1 MPRMTLG
8 GEKKQPSSRY
18 GALFNKMG
26 SYAESESKPETPET
40 VPAPVEETVPVTT
53 QPVTTAPEVTAP
65 VADEDNIKALQA
77 NLEQPAPVSDAYSYG
92 YDDGDY
98 EEEYEDTTSEVE
110 EAVSEEA
117 ATPDV
122 EETSFEDAEPITE
135 EAPEPEPESI
145 PAPVFEEPVETESTP
160 DELVEEALEVTDAP
174 AEEET
179 PFDGGGIPEE
189 EQEEPAAEVTLTGA
203 EEIQV
208 IIDLYEAI
216 RNLTPEDREA
226 LNALLGNHTDSTPAQ
241 TILSI
246 VEDAERAEALLK
258 AVSELATVDTSNP
271 NRAVAK
277 YVILLSKHTDAELQ
291 SLNAILHDGEPEI
304 VTEDNRDEV
313 LETLAITLA
322 TTPPNVFG
330 AAHTISSIIE

>member
-18 GALFNKMG
+18 GSLFNNMG
-26 SYAESESKPETPET
+26 SYAESESKSEAPET
-40 VPAPVEETVPVTT
+40 VPAPVEETVPVAT
-53 QPVTTAPEVTAP
+53 QPVTPEPEAVTP
-65 VADEDNIKALQA
+65 VVDEDNLKALQA
-77 NLEQPAPVSDAYSYG
+77 NLEQPAPTSDAYSYG
-92 YDDGDY
+92 YDDGDEEEDY
-98 EEEYEDTTSEVE
+98 EEEYEDTI
-110 EAVSEEA
+110 
-117 ATPDV
+117 PDE
-122 EETSFEDAEPITE
+122 EETAHEEELTSDDVSSNVETTESERAPEPNMEEPAGVEPRVGAPEDTE
-135 EAPEPEPESI
+135 EAP
-145 PAPVFEEPVETESTP
+145 
-160 DELVEEALEVTDAP
+160 DEADVPVEEADEPTSEVP
-174 AEEET
+174 
-179 PFDGGGIPEE
+179 
-189 EQEEPAAEVTLTGA
+189 LTGA

-216 RNLTPEDREA
+216 RNLTPEDKEA

-246 VEDAERAEALLK
+246 VEDVERAEALLK
-258 AVSELATVDTSNP
+258 AVAELATVDTSNP
-271 NRAVAK
+271 NRAIAK
-277 YVILLSKHTDAELQ
+277 YVILLSKHTDTELQ

-330 AAHTISSIIE
+330 AARTISSIIE

>member
-18 GALFNKMG
+18 GSLFNKMG
-26 SYAESESKPETPET
+26 SYAESESKPEAPET
-40 VPAPVEETVPVTT
+40 VPAPVEETVPVVT
-53 QPVTTAPEVTAP
+53 QPVTPEPEAVTP
-65 VADEDNIKALQA
+65 VVDEDNLKALQA
-77 NLEQPAPVSDAYSYG
+77 NLEQPAPTSGAYSYG
-92 YDDGDY
+92 YDDGDEEDY
-98 EEEYEDTTSEVE
+98 EEEYEDTTPDEEETAYEEELTPVE
-110 EAVSEEA
+110 ESSNI
-117 ATPDV
+117 
-122 EETSFEDAEPITE
+122 ETT
-135 EAPEPEPESI
+135 EPEPESVTE
-145 PAPVFEEPVETESTP
+145 PTAEEAP
-160 DELVEEALEVTDAP
+160 DEADVPV
-174 AEEET
+174 EEET
-179 PFDGGGIPEE
+179 VAAVEE
-189 EQEEPAAEVTLTGA
+189 TDEPTSEVPLTGA

-216 RNLTPEDREA
+216 RNLTPEDKEA

-258 AVSELATVDTSNP
+258 AVAELATVDTSNP
-271 NRAVAK
+271 NRAIAK
-277 YVILLSKHTDAELQ
+277 YVILLNKHTDTELQ

-304 VTEDNRDEV
+304 VSEDNRDEV

-330 AAHTISSIIE
+330 AARAISSIIE

>member
-18 GALFNKMG
+18 GSLFNKMG

-53 QPVTTAPEVTAP
+53 QPVTPEPEAVTP
-65 VADEDNIKALQA
+65 VVDEDNLKALQA
-77 NLEQPAPVSDAYSYG
+77 NLEQPAPTSDAYSYG
-92 YDDGDY
+92 YDDGDEEDYEDTLSEDGETAY
-98 EEEYEDTTSEVE
+98 EEELTPVE
-110 EAVSEEA
+110 ESSN
-117 ATPDV
+117 V
-122 EETSFEDAEPITE
+122 ETT
-135 EAPEPEPESI
+135 EPEPESV
-145 PAPVFEEPVETESTP
+145 PEPTAEEAP
-160 DELVEEALEVTDAP
+160 DEADVPV
-174 AEEET
+174 EEET
-179 PFDGGGIPEE
+179 AAAVEE
-189 EQEEPAAEVTLTGA
+189 TDEPTSEVPLTGA

-216 RNLTPEDREA
+216 RNLTPEDKEA

-258 AVSELATVDTSNP
+258 AVAELATVDTSNP
-271 NRAVAK
+271 NRAIAK
-277 YVILLSKHTDAELQ
+277 YVILLNKHTDTELQ

-304 VTEDNRDEV
+304 VSEDNRDEV

-330 AAHTISSIIE
+330 AARAISSIIE

>member
-18 GALFNKMG
+18 GSLFNKMG

-53 QPVTTAPEVTAP
+53 QPVTPEPEAVTP
-65 VADEDNIKALQA
+65 VVDEDNLKALQA
-77 NLEQPAPVSDAYSYG
+77 NLEQPAPTSDAYSYG
-92 YDDGDY
+92 YDDGDEEDY
-98 EEEYEDTTSEVE
+98 EEEYEDTT
-110 EAVSEEA
+110 
-117 ATPDV
+117 PDE
-122 EETSFEDAEPITE
+122 EETAYEEELTPAEESSNVETT
-135 EAPEPEPESI
+135 EPEPESV
-145 PAPVFEEPVETESTP
+145 PEPTAEEAP
-160 DELVEEALEVTDAP
+160 DEADVPV
-174 AEEET
+174 EEET
-179 PFDGGGIPEE
+179 VAAVEE
-189 EQEEPAAEVTLTGA
+189 TDEPTSEVPLTGA

-216 RNLTPEDREA
+216 RNLTPEDKEA

-246 VEDAERAEALLK
+246 VEDAERAEVLLK
-258 AVSELATVDTSNP
+258 AVAELATVDTSNP
-271 NRAVAK
+271 NRAIAK
-277 YVILLSKHTDAELQ
+277 YVILLNKHTDTELQ

-304 VTEDNRDEV
+304 VSEDNRDEV

-330 AAHTISSIIE
+330 AARAISSIIE

>member
-18 GALFNKMG
+18 GSLFNKMG

-40 VPAPVEETVPVTT
+40 VPTPVEETVPVTT
-53 QPVTTAPEVTAP
+53 QPATPEPEAVTP
-65 VADEDNIKALQA
+65 VVDEDNLKALQA
-77 NLEQPAPVSDAYSYG
+77 NLEQPAPTSDAYSYG
-92 YDDGDY
+92 YDDGDEEDY
-98 EEEYEDTTSEVE
+98 EEEYEDTTPDEEETAYEEELTPVE
-110 EAVSEEA
+110 ESSNI
-117 ATPDV
+117 
-122 EETSFEDAEPITE
+122 ETT
-135 EAPEPEPESI
+135 EPEPESVTE
-145 PAPVFEEPVETESTP
+145 PTAEEAP
-160 DELVEEALEVTDAP
+160 DEADVPV
-174 AEEET
+174 EEET
-179 PFDGGGIPEE
+179 VAAVEE
-189 EQEEPAAEVTLTGA
+189 TDEPTSEVPLTGA

-216 RNLTPEDREA
+216 RNLTPEDKEA

-258 AVSELATVDTSNP
+258 AVAELATVDTSNP
-271 NRAVAK
+271 NRAIAK
-277 YVILLSKHTDAELQ
+277 YVILLNKHTDTELQ

-330 AAHTISSIIE
+330 AARTISSIIE

>member
-18 GALFNKMG
+18 GSLFNNMG
-26 SYAESESKPETPET
+26 SYAESESKPEAPET
-40 VPAPVEETVPVTT
+40 VPAPAEETVPVAT
-53 QPVTTAPEVTAP
+53 QPVTPVPEAVTP
-65 VADEDNIKALQA
+65 VVDEDNLKALQA
-77 NLEQPAPVSDAYSYG
+77 NLKQPAPTSDAYSYG
-92 YDDGDY
+92 YDDGDEEDY
-98 EEEYEDTTSEVE
+98 EEEYEDTT
-110 EAVSEEA
+110 
-117 ATPDV
+117 PDE
-122 EETSFEDAEPITE
+122 EETAYE
-135 EAPEPEPESI
+135 EELTSVGVSSNVETTEPEPESVSE
-145 PAPVFEEPVETESTP
+145 PTVEEPEDIEEAP
-160 DELVEEALEVTDAP
+160 DEADVPVEEETVAAVEEADEPTSEVP
-174 AEEET
+174 
-179 PFDGGGIPEE
+179 
-189 EQEEPAAEVTLTGA
+189 LTGA

-216 RNLTPEDREA
+216 RNLTPEDKEA

-258 AVSELATVDTSNP
+258 AVAELATVDTSNP
-271 NRAVAK
+271 NRAIAK
-277 YVILLSKHTDAELQ
+277 YVILLSKHTDTELQ
-291 SLNAILHDGEPEI
+291 TLNAILHDGEPEI

-330 AAHTISSIIE
+330 AARTISSIIE

>member
-8 GEKKQPSSRY
+8 GEKKQLSSRY
-18 GALFNKMG
+18 GSLFNKMG

-53 QPVTTAPEVTAP
+53 QPITPVPEAVTP
-65 VADEDNIKALQA
+65 VVDEDNLKALQA
-77 NLEQPAPVSDAYSYG
+77 NLEQPAPTSDAYSYG
-92 YDDGDY
+92 YDDGDEEDY
-98 EEEYEDTTSEVE
+98 EEEYEDTT
-110 EAVSEEA
+110 
-117 ATPDV
+117 PDE
-122 EETSFEDAEPITE
+122 EETAYEEELTPAAESSNVETT
-135 EAPEPEPESI
+135 EPEPESV
-145 PAPVFEEPVETESTP
+145 PEPTAEEPADVEPRVDAPEGTEEAP
-160 DELVEEALEVTDAP
+160 DEADVPV
-174 AEEET
+174 EEET
-179 PFDGGGIPEE
+179 VAAVEE
-189 EQEEPAAEVTLTGA
+189 TDEPTSEVPLTGA

-216 RNLTPEDREA
+216 RNLTPEDKEA

-258 AVSELATVDTSNP
+258 AVAELATVDTSNP
-271 NRAVAK
+271 NRAIAK

-291 SLNAILHDGEPEI
+291 TLNAILHDGEPEI
-304 VTEDNRDEV
+304 VSEDNRDEV

-330 AAHTISSIIE
+330 AARAISSIIE

>member
-18 GALFNKMG
+18 GSLFNKMG
-26 SYAESESKPETPET
+26 SYAESESKPEAPET

-53 QPVTTAPEVTAP
+53 QPVTPEPEAVTP
-65 VADEDNIKALQA
+65 VVDEDNLKALQA
-77 NLEQPAPVSDAYSYG
+77 NLEQPAPTSDAYSYG
-92 YDDGDY
+92 YDDGDEEDY
-98 EEEYEDTTSEVE
+98 EEEYEDTTPDEEETAYEEELTPVE
-110 EAVSEEA
+110 ESSNI
-117 ATPDV
+117 
-122 EETSFEDAEPITE
+122 ETT
-135 EAPEPEPESI
+135 EPEPESVTE
-145 PAPVFEEPVETESTP
+145 PTAEEAP
-160 DELVEEALEVTDAP
+160 DEADVPV
-174 AEEET
+174 EEET
-179 PFDGGGIPEE
+179 VAAVEE
-189 EQEEPAAEVTLTGA
+189 TDEPTSEVPPTGA

-216 RNLTPEDREA
+216 RNLTPEDKEA

-258 AVSELATVDTSNP
+258 AVAELATVDTSNP
-271 NRAVAK
+271 NRAIAK
-277 YVILLSKHTDAELQ
+277 YVILLNKHTDTELQ

-304 VTEDNRDEV
+304 VSEDNRDEV

-330 AAHTISSIIE
+330 AARTISSIIE

>member
-18 GALFNKMG
+18 GSLFNNMG
-26 SYAESESKPETPET
+26 SYAESESKPEAPET

-53 QPVTTAPEVTAP
+53 QPVTPEPEAVTP
-65 VADEDNIKALQA
+65 VVDEDNLKALQA
-77 NLEQPAPVSDAYSYG
+77 NLEQPAPTSDAYSYG
-92 YDDGDY
+92 YDGDEEDY
-98 EEEYEDTTSEVE
+98 EGEYEDTT
-110 EAVSEEA
+110 
-117 ATPDV
+117 PDE
-122 EETSFEDAEPITE
+122 EETAHE
-135 EAPEPEPESI
+135 EELTSDDVSSNVETTEPEPESV
-145 PAPVFEEPVETESTP
+145 PEPTAEEPADVEPHVDAPEDTEEAP
-160 DELVEEALEVTDAP
+160 DEANVP
-174 AEEET
+174 AEEEIVT
-179 PFDGGGIPEE
+179 AI
-189 EQEEPAAEVTLTGA
+189 EEPGVPTSEVPLTGA

-216 RNLTPEDREA
+216 RNLTPEDKEA

-258 AVSELATVDTSNP
+258 AVAELATVDTSNP
-271 NRAVAK
+271 NRAIAK
-277 YVILLSKHTDAELQ
+277 YVILLSKHTDTELQ

-330 AAHTISSIIE
+330 AARTISSIIE